1 MARILVVFL
10 SHTCCQ
16 MHFSVRRTNTIHS
29 LRILSCLKMD
39 SSENNIFFTP
49 GKLYSSMEDLR
60 HVGF

>member
-1 MARILVVFL
+1 
-10 SHTCCQ
+10 
-16 MHFSVRRTNTIHS
+16 MHFSVRRTTTIHS